1 MTFAMPPAVLLAALL
16 AGAYGAVF
24 HMWRGRTFRE
34 LPLYLVA
41 AVLGFGLGQLA
52 GNAANL
58 DIFTVGSL
66 HVIEASLGSWG
77 LLFIARWLKV

>member
-1 MTFAMPPAVLLAALL
+1 MPPAVLLAALL

-24 HMWRGRTFRE
+24 HIWHGRTFRE
-34 LPLYLVA
+34 LPLYLIA
-41 AVLGFGLGQLA
+41 AALGFGLGQTL
-52 GNAANL
+52 GSMANL
-58 DIFTVGSL
+58 DILTIGSL